1 MARNSRAKAN
11 PRKHKD
17 SDDVW
22 NLRRRLMRRA
32 KTQRKNGNLAEAA
45 RLEELAQKTQAVK
58 KPGETRARLDNVRD
72 AIEAARQAINSL
84 VRREKREKSRRMQD
98 RGAGE
103 TRAEELG
110 KIQERRMPPKDEQRE
125 LVRRA
130 RNVDEP
136 EGPTERVT
144 PDQLGEPSEGKRGEL
159 TKEERA
165 ALYGATRNDWLGI
178 PRKYRQSYLL
188 NEYKVETEEELF
200 SMLEARIEK
209 YLKRTDVHT
218 MNLETKYQ
226 SLVQVA
232 GKR

>member
-1 MARNSRAKAN
+1 MARNSRAKSN
-11 PRKHKD
+11 PRQRKA

-45 RLEELAQKTQAVK
+45 RLEELAQKTRAVK
-58 KPGETRARLDNVRD
+58 KEGETRARLANVRE
-72 AIEAARQAINSL
+72 AIESARQAINSL
-84 VRREKREKSRRMQD
+84 VRREKRDKSRRMQD

-130 RNVDEP
+130 RNLDEP

-144 PDQLGEPSEGKRGEL
+144 PDQLAEPSEEKRGEL

>member
-1 MARNSRAKAN
+1 MARNSRAKEN
-11 PRKHKD
+11 PRKRKA

-22 NLRRRLMRRA
+22 NLRRRLLRRA
-32 KTQRKNGNLAEAA
+32 KTQRKHGNLEEAA
-45 RLEELAQKTQAVK
+45 RLEELAQKTRAVK
-58 KPGETRARLDNVRD
+58 KEGETRARLANVRG
-72 AIEAARQAINSL
+72 AIEAARQAINAI
-84 VRREKREKSRRMQD
+84 VRHEKRDKSRRMQD

-110 KIQERRMPPKDEQRE
+110 KLRESRMPPKDEQRE

-130 RNVDEP
+130 RNLDEP

-144 PDQLGEPSEGKRGEL
+144 PDELPDASEQKRGEL

-165 ALYGATRNDWLGI
+165 ALYGALRNDWLGL
-178 PRKYRQSYLL
+178 PRSKRQAHILA
-188 NEYKVETEEELF
+188 EYDAESEEELF
-200 SMLEARIEK
+200 SMLEGRIEE

-218 MNLETKYQ
+218 MSLETKYQ
-226 SLVQVA
+226 SLVQFA